1 LRVEALRLFRPHPR
15 ISLAKPE
22 EVGAIAGLFTRAW
35 DRHRAS
41 IDARLIA
48 DQSPGVEEVTA
59 WLGGGFEVFTAHLD
73 GELVG
78 VIRCSFPTG
87 TCQVDR
93 MAVDPDRHR
102 RGVGRALVEHAISR
116 ARRAGVTKVWVQTTP
131 KLEAVQTLYRSLGF
145 RESGHLRAHY
155 WGEDV
160 TLLELP
166 L

>member
-1 LRVEALRLFRPHPR
+1 MRLFRPQPR
-15 ISLAKPE
+15 ISLARPE
-22 EVGAIAGLFTRAW
+22 EAAAIAAIFARAW
-35 DRHRAS
+35 DRYRGS

-48 DQSPGVEEVTA
+48 DQLPAADEVSA
-59 WLGGGFEVFTAHLD
+59 WLGGGFELFTAYLD

-78 VIRCSFPTG
+78 VVRCSFPTG
-87 TCQVDR
+87 TCLIDR

-102 RGVGRALVEHAISR
+102 RGVGRALAEHAVSR
-116 ARRAGVTKVWVQTTP
+116 ARRAGVTKVWVQATP
-131 KLEAVQTLYRSLGF
+131 KLEAVMSLCRSLGF